1 FDVFR
6 IPAIEE
12 AVRRVAQGGGSEVI
26 EFNAGNARVL
36 QANVAPV
43 PSTTGSVDA
52 VVIVFHDLTEIRRTE
67 RMRRDF
73 VANVSHEFKTP
84 LTSIRGYAETLL
96 SGAMAD
102 PKNAADFVRII
113 ERNAKNLETLVTDL
127 LMLARLEAELPVALE
142 PINLK
147 TVVD

>member
-1 FDVFR
+1 VGAMSVGVMVLDGGGRISLTNRALHKQLDIERDLSGRTPFDVFR

-26 EFNAGNARVL
+26 EFNAGNVRVL

-43 PSTTGSVDA
+43 PSTTDSVDA

-73 VANVSHEFKTP
+73 VANVSHEFKT
-84 LTSIRGYAETLL
+84 
-96 SGAMAD
+96 
-102 PKNAADFVRII
+102 
-113 ERNAKNLETLVTDL
+113 
-127 LMLARLEAELPVALE
+127 
-142 PINLK
+142 
-147 TVVD
+147 